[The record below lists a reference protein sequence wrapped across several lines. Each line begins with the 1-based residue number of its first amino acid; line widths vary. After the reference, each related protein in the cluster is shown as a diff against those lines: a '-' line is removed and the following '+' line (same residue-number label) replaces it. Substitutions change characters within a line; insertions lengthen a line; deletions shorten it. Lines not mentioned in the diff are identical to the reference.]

1 MGTPINDRVRKY
13 RESLRVSG
21 LRPIQLWVPDTRRPS
36 FAEECRAQSMRLAKD
51 PLEPEMLA
59 WVEAATDASGWK

>member
-13 RESLRVSG
+13 REALRLAG

-36 FAEECRAQSMRLAKD
+36 FAEECRTQSLRLAND
-51 PLEPEMLA
+51 PQEHEVLD